1 MKLHKTLLQVNGIA
15 LFVLMILGAS
25 IGGSVGVGAA
35 FFLLGLFN
43 IPVFLIYLIVK
54 DWLAVK
60 TCLITIGVF
69 LLIGFSICSG
79 SSWNMH

>member
-15 LFVLMILGAS
+15 LFVLMAFGVS

-43 IPVFLIYLIVK
+43 IPVFLIFLIVK

-60 TCLITIGVF
+60 TCLIIIGVF
-69 LLIGFSICSG
+69 LLIGFSLCSN
-79 SSWNMH
+79 SNWNMH